1 MPRTE
6 RARPGL
12 SDGGRSMNTGETRLP
27 ACGKVLAP
35 LQGVNRFVSPAQ
47 QSDLSPSSN
56 CAHAAEMQAEMCTT
70 CKILHTSRQPSNAA
84 TKCHNSTAENS
95 PKRCWISRSDSSR
108 KIQLVLRRRSPF
120 TKCTR
125 PRTAPTSTSG
135 CISTNTSHRSS
146 PRFSSPMCLARSCP
160 GKAALIRDRVR
171 SPHYSCQLDSLV
183 HELSCVRRC
192 AHLHGAILSQVR
204 CPGGRR
210 ASVRVAGRPPLGRGG
225 CGAGGAPDG
234 GCSPLFPGRGGGGG
248 APRCPRGDPSPP
260 PPPPPMPPHFSKFAR
275 GARHPPL

>member
-1 MPRTE
+1 MK
-6 RARPGL
+6 RP
-12 SDGGRSMNTGETRLP
+12 
-27 ACGKVLAP
+27 LA
-35 LQGVNRFVSPAQ
+35 AW
-47 QSDLSPSSN
+47 
-56 CAHAAEMQAEMCTT
+56 AAEVQAEMCKT
-70 CKILHTSRQPSNAA
+70 CVLPNTSRYPSSAA
-84 TKCHNSTAENS
+84 TKCHSSTAENS
-95 PKRCWISRSDSSR
+95 PKRSWISRSDSSR

-120 TKCTR
+120 TKCPR

-225 CGAGGAPDG
+225 GGAGGAAKRGRAPAPP
-234 GCSPLFPGRGGGGG
+234 PLWGRGAGGGG
-248 APRCPRGDPSPP
+248 RKN
-260 PPPPPMPPHFSKFAR
+260 F
-275 GARHPPL
+275 PLPLSTS